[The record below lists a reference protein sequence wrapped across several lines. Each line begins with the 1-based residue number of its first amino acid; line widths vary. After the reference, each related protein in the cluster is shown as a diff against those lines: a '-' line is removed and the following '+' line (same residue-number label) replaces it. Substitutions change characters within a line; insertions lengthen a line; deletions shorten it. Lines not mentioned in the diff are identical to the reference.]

1 MGLVL
6 DSSVVIAAERQ
17 AKPVSDLLSALKDAH
32 GEHEILLSAI
42 TVLELEH
49 GLHRAKSAEV
59 RDRRRAYLD
68 TVFAAIPVQPF
79 TKEIAQLAGKIDAE
93 AKSRWSCDS
102 VSRSFDRN
110 DRAAC
115 GLQNRDGQYAALPN
129 GARLG
134 GSLRLGPVSK

>member
-93 AKSRWSCDS
+93 A
-102 VSRSFDRN
+102 
-110 DRAAC
+110 RADGRAIPFPDLLIGTTAPHAGYKIVTANTRHFQMVP
-115 GLQNRDGQYAALPN
+115 GLVVLSA
-129 GARLG
+129 
-134 GSLRLGPVSK
+134 